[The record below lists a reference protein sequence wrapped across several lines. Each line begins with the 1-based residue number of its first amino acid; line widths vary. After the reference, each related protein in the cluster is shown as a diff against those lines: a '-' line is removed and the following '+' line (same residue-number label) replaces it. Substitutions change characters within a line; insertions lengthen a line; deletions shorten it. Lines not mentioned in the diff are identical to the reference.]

1 MLDHL
6 RQRVIEVLAPV
17 QNATLSTCGPAGIQ
31 AHIFPCQALGLHLYL
46 LVPSTSDQLFNLE
59 HEAAAVVTTPEWL
72 VRGTGWR
79 RPLALAPA
87 GLSLADAPYAAGC
100 DLVEIEPHRLQINRP
115 CGWGYLETIDMDEF

>member
-31 AHIFPCQALGLHLYL
+31 ARIFPCQAAGLRLYL

-59 HEAAAVVTTPEWL
+59 HEATAVVTTPEWQ
-72 VRGTGWR
+72 VRGWGR
-79 RPLALAPA
+79 RLALALAPA
-87 GLSLADAPYAAGC
+87 ALALAASPYAAGC

-115 CGWGYLETIDMDEF
+115 CGWGYLETIDIDE